1 MKTKNQLTSL
11 ATGLSL
17 AMFAGGAT
25 AHGLDDVGAPACLE
39 ANFMMADAMNN
50 DPSQFGPAGAP
61 WADANG
67 PGQVLEVNIV
77 TGARGIT
84 VSNPFGPGSD
94 PTGPVCGG
102 DGTNNPDISCA
113 GDGDGK
119 APFKPTGVLSGGLNG
134 HAFITGAAQQT
145 LTEFHRDGT
154 PIRSISY
161 RPITGNPSGNAGLG
175 SLPRPLGT
183 QMMPNGNI
191 IQAICD
197 ANFFNAQ
204 NSDLDPDYDDPNG
217 GNNTSWQY
225 FPPVYST
232 PERAANSR
240 LLVMDQETLAVVD
253 EYSQPEDKDARW
265 TCAAGIA
272 FTDEGMGVSMFHG
285 AAIAMVDWMDGLE
298 EGRSTGVGSN
308 NADPCDDDDSDDDKK
323 CKGKAFELD
332 DEENQAKV
340 IRWIDMR
347 PGKPADDPSRRDS
360 LRAWGLDEDGT
371 IYVTDRERSK
381 DCLQGEVPP
390 AWGGTP
396 PNVCHPGMFRQKVQV
411 VDLGEDSPSR
421 TIGLD
426 PGVNVIAGIR
436 PNRMSA
442 TACDNIGG
450 PGVDGTACDVE
461 TLLLAA
467 SAYNPG
473 CAVTGATPPAPCFVP
488 GGGVGEYSILPG
500 DADGNPDADG
510 NATTSC
516 TGGQSAGEQTAGD
529 NDGCAQPIATYL
541 GRANGNNQLVDNFVD
556 PRMLMVIHEAF
567 VQ

>member
-1 MKTKNQLTSL
+1 MTVTNKLTSL
-11 ATGLSL
+11 AYGLSL
-17 AMFAGGAT
+17 AMVAGGAM
-25 AHGLDDVGAPACLE
+25 AHTGEEVGQPACLE

-84 VSNPFGPGSD
+84 VGNPFGAADPNGPICDYGS
-94 PTGPVCGG
+94 G
-102 DGTNNPDISCA
+102 NISCA
-113 GDGDGK
+113 GSNGK
-119 APFKPTGVLSGGLNG
+119 SPFKPTGVLSGGLNG
-134 HAFITGAAQQT
+134 HAFITSAGQQA

-161 RPITGNPSGNAGLG
+161 KSITGNPTGNAGLG

-204 NSDLDPDYDDPNG
+204 NSDLDPDYNDPNG

-240 LLVMDQETLAVVD
+240 LLVLDQESLQVID
-253 EYSQPEDKDARW
+253 EYSQPKNKDPRW

-285 AAIAMVDWMDGLE
+285 AAIAMVDWMKGIDDG
-298 EGRSTGVGSN
+298 STGVGSN
-308 NADPCDDDDSDDDKK
+308 NSDDDDDDYNHDHDGYNHKH
-323 CKGKAFELD
+323 KGFELGK
-332 DEENQAKV
+332 NKNRARV
-340 IRWIDMR
+340 LRWIDMR

-371 IYVTDRERSK
+371 IYVTDRERSR
-381 DCLQGEVPP
+381 DCLQGEVAWMGSPTPCGPP
-390 AWGGTP
+390 
-396 PNVCHPGMFRQKVQV
+396 VFRQKVQV
-411 VDLGEDSPSR
+411 VDLGNDSPDR

-426 PGVNVIAGIR
+426 PGVNVIAGLR

-442 TACDNIGG
+442 IACDNIGG
-450 PGVDGTACDVE
+450 PTAGGTNPAGTSCDVE
-461 TLLLAA
+461 TLLIAA
-467 SAYNPG
+467 SAYNPTISG
-473 CAVTGATPPAPCFVP
+473 GGFFKP
-488 GGGVGEYSILPG
+488 GGGVGEYSILPE
-500 DADGNPDADG
+500 DADGNPVFND
-510 NATTSC
+510 TTEEWETTTPC
-516 TGGQSAGEQTAGD
+516 TGAHGPANAAD
-529 NDGCAQPIATYL
+529 NAGCAQPIAQFL
-541 GRANGNNQLVDNFVD
+541 GGNPDVGPVNYVD